1 MVVVVESLA
10 WNKSEE
16 LAWSSMDCCFICA
29 HLLPSSYLSA
39 WRNLLLSS
47 EWMNQVFS
55 TLNQIDDLR
64 DISSSLEILR
74 MVSKSLLE
82 ENLRLKGEADSVGK
96 HFTLENATAQ
106 SVLV

>member
-1 MVVVVESLA
+1 MDEPSVFY
-10 WNKSEE
+10 SE
-16 LAWSSMDCCFICA
+16 ANRRPQS
-29 HLLPSSYLSA
+29 HLKH
-39 WRNLLLSS
+39 
-47 EWMNQVFS
+47 
-55 TLNQIDDLR
+55 D
-64 DISSSLEILR
+64 LEILR